1 MPTSSCASPPSPS
14 LRPRRPAED
23 ASSPPRWS
31 SARSP
36 SPSPPCTAWHN
47 SQCHYRA
54 VRQYD
59 MPQQPVS
66 LPGRTSSRQHNVTT
80 PGVRY
85 SLVYTELLIRIFHL
99 VNTELSSIVCTLSY
113 SLGDHFV
120 GSELCVTR
128 LAANLLQ
135 FQCLLPETIAGHNVR
150 KTETARICLFN
161 SFLTFAAFN
170 TGVTHSTHSVC
181 QSPYYVTHSM
191 HFLCHSQY
199 SLYLLLEVI
208 SLEKELT
215 CFLCWVI
222 ILTLQFWNT

>member
-1 MPTSSCASPPSPS
+1 MT
-14 LRPRRPAED
+14 
-23 ASSPPRWS
+23 
-31 SARSP
+31 
-36 SPSPPCTAWHN
+36 
-47 SQCHYRA
+47 
-54 VRQYD
+54 
-59 MPQQPVS
+59 QQPVS
-66 LPGRTSSRQHNVTT
+66 LPGRTSSRQHNMTT
-80 PGVRY
+80 SGVRY
-85 SLVYTELLIRIFHL
+85 SLVNTELLIRIFHL
-99 VNTELSSIVCTLSY
+99 VNTELSSTVCTLSY

-120 GSELCVTR
+120 GSELCMTR

-150 KTETARICLFN
+150 KTETVRICLFN
-161 SFLTFAAFN
+161 SLLTFAAFN
-170 TGVTHSTHSVC
+170 AGVTHSTHSIC
-181 QSPYYVTHSM
+181 HSPYYVTHSTHFLCLSQYSLHLSLTVLTSSLTHST